1 MIRRLRHLL
10 DSALWRLSRPLRKP
24 PAELTELQQK
34 IDVARRAHRRTAH
47 LESQKREAV
56 NRMMRQGAK
65 I

>member
-1 MIRRLRHLL
+1 MIRRLKLL
-10 DSALWRLSRPLRKP
+10 LSTALWHLTRPLRKP
-24 PAELTELQQK
+24 PRELTELQQK
-34 IDVARRAHRRTAH
+34 IDAARRAHRRTAH

>member
-1 MIRRLRHLL
+1 MIRRLSHLL
-10 DSALWRLSRPLRKP
+10 SAALWRLTRPLRKP
-24 PAELTELQQK
+24 PRELTDLQKQ
-34 IDVARRAHRRTAH
+34 IDAARRAHRRTAH